1 MSSGKNLSKLL
12 KIIMSGF
19 HFITSSIVTFD
30 QVPVVT
36 SLATFTPPAISI
48 IILLTDFPLATVN

>member
-1 MSSGKNLSKLL
+1 MIFSKTSIGTVPITGKNLSKLL

-30 QVPVVT
+30 Q
-36 SLATFTPPAISI
+36 
-48 IILLTDFPLATVN
+48 